1 MNNPMDQYIL
11 LSVTPAHLKAW
22 RDDNGYTQV
31 DLALALGV
39 IPLTVSRWE
48 RGVRE
53 IPPFLHLA
61 LEALEQRGGE
71 QTTRG
76 KVRKRKQERRLK
88 LMGSIYLRG
97 GIYWVKYYRMANLTA
112 RARI

>member
-1 MNNPMDQYIL
+1 LDKYIL
-11 LSVTPAHLKAW
+11 LSVRPAHLKAW
-22 RDDNGYTQV
+22 REDNGYTQV

-71 QTTRG
+71 KTSRNKVKDRKTG
-76 KVRKRKQERRLK
+76 KE
-88 LMGSIYLRG
+88 
-97 GIYWVKYYRMANLTA
+97 VKAHG
-112 RARI
+112 

>member
-1 MNNPMDQYIL
+1 MNSPLDQYIFWL
-11 LSVTPAHLKAW
+11 MTPEHLKAW
-22 RDDNGYTQV
+22 REDNSYTQV

-61 LEALEQRGGE
+61 LEALERKGGE
-71 QTTRG
+71 
-76 KVRKRKQERRLK
+76 K
-88 LMGSIYLRG
+88 
-97 GIYWVKYYRMANLTA
+97 TA
-112 RARI
+112 RGTAKKKKTRKEVKERVFCEKM